1 VVVEDDYDSEF
12 RYSGRPLPALA
23 SLSSSASVIYLGT
36 TSKVFSPT
44 LRLGYLLAPRE
55 LTQQLREDILRY
67 EQRASIV
74 PQQPLASFIES
85 GEFARHLRRMRRIY
99 ATRRRHLVEEL
110 NLKASSLRLKV
121 DDVAAGLQVPTFFQS
136 AHIDDCKIEKLCA
149 HNAIGVRALSTYY
162 RGAGR
167 RAGLLI
173 GFAGFDRTEL
183 SRGVEILSEI
193 VEAGARDHSGTS

>member
-1 VVVEDDYDSEF
+1 MEATGNAHVFALQDFEAAAMGPVQLTKVA
-12 RYSGRPLPALA
+12 RQRGCGRA
-23 SLSSSASVIYLGT
+23 SCRILVNSSASKWI
-36 TSKVFSPT
+36 
-44 LRLGYLLAPRE
+44 
-55 LTQQLREDILRY
+55 
-67 EQRASIV
+67 
-74 PQQPLASFIES
+74 
-85 GEFARHLRRMRRIY
+85 
-99 ATRRRHLVEEL
+99 
-110 NLKASSLRLKV
+110 
-121 DDVAAGLQVPTFFQS
+121 PTFFQS

-193 VEAGARDHSGTS
+193 VEAGSRDHSGTS